1 MVFIV
6 QIVRQ
11 MKKSASTAFKKAR
24 TIADSGFFLPYT
36 IPDKTCQDAPRMFA
50 AQQRYA
56 KHQKGKGA
64 SRWRS

>member
-24 TIADSGFFLPYT
+24 TIADSGFFLP
-36 IPDKTCQDAPRMFA
+36 
-50 AQQRYA
+50 
-56 KHQKGKGA
+56 
-64 SRWRS
+64 